1 MRRRGG
7 TRTAWRGRS
16 DWRVPNRRELRT
28 LADYGKT
35 DNAAA
40 LAAAGFRNVK
50 TSPYWTSTT
59 VPGVPARA
67 WAVNPGTGA
76 VTSPPKAGAGSALPV
91 WPVCGGTV
99 LP

>member
-1 MRRRGG
+1 VQCLN
-7 TRTAWRGRS
+7 RTAWRGRS
-16 DWRVPNRRELRT
+16 DWRVPNRRELRS
-28 LADYGKT
+28 LADYGKS

-50 TSPYWTSTT
+50 PSLYGSSTT
-59 VPGVPARA
+59 VPGAAGRA
-67 WAVNPGTGA
+67 WAVSPGTGA
-76 VTSPPKAGAGSALPV
+76 VTSLPKAGAGSALPV